1 MTGSWYAPVDDVARR
16 RFDVRA
22 AGHRLCAEWLEPAG
36 ADPAAPPLVFLH
48 EGLGSIGQWVGR
60 GVHVPAA
67 LARATG
73 RRALVYDRLG
83 FGGSDPLPAW
93 RAPDYLYREARET
106 LAEVLDRCGIDRAV
120 PVGHSD
126 GASIALLFAAAHP
139 QRAAAVVAMAAH
151 VIIEP
156 VTLDGI
162 RRARAAYHAPGSRLR
177 ASLHRH
183 HGAKTDWM
191 FANWADVWLS
201 PPFAAFDMRAELPRI
216 TCPVLALQGARD
228 EYGSPGQVAL
238 IAAGV
243 SGPCE
248 PWIVPDCRHVPHFQ
262 ATEPVLDRIAG
273 FVTASAAAR
282 DPAGAPGLP

>member
-1 MTGSWYAPVDDVARR
+1 MTGFWHAPANDVARR
-16 RFDVRA
+16 RFDVRV
-22 AGHRLCAEWLEPAG
+22 AGRRLRAEWLEPAG

-48 EGLGSIGQWVGR
+48 EGLGSIDQWTGR
-60 GVHVPAA
+60 GVCVPAA

-73 RRALVYDRLG
+73 RRALAYDRLG
-83 FGGSDPLPAW
+83 FGGSDPLPAA
-93 RAPDYLYREARET
+93 RAPDYLYREAGDT
-106 LAEVLDRCGIDRAV
+106 LPEVLDRCGIDRAV

-126 GASIALLFAAAHP
+126 GASIALLFAAACP
-139 QRAAAVVAMAAH
+139 QRAAAVVSMAAH
-151 VIIEP
+151 VIVEP

-177 ASLHRH
+177 ASLHRY

-216 TCPVLALQGARD
+216 ACPVLALQGARD
-228 EYGSPGQVAL
+228 EYGSPEQVAL

-243 SGPCE
+243 SGRCE
-248 PWIVPDCRHVPHFQ
+248 PWILPDCRHVPHFQ
-262 ATEPVLDRIAG
+262 ATEAVLDRIAG
-273 FVTASAAAR
+273 FVAGTAGPPHAAGGT
-282 DPAGAPGLP
+282 GAA